1 MSSVSLRTSEIL
13 GVYSSTGSIHEAVLV
28 VGVGAA
34 EHNSAG
40 ELCWEG
46 AAHGDRVGGHAGHPV
61 VSNPVKISLLGP
73 VEMISTAF
81 GAGIHLARS
90 HFCSPCSSC
99 TSCAAVGGS
108 LVLVLVE
115 NPLHATTI

>member
-61 VSNPVKISLLGP
+61 VSNPVKISLQGP

-81 GAGIHLARS
+81 SRPRRLTQPLR
-90 HFCSPCSSC
+90 
-99 TSCAAVGGS
+99 GG
-108 LVLVLVE
+108 LIACV
-115 NPLHATTI
+115 TYT